1 MPTVFSLRISH
12 FPFPI
17 SSFQKSCKSYPPE
30 YLNNAESFHKSQH
43 HETRTIRH
51 HLPLFSTF
59 NFELVIVGARTRPLS
74 DARNFRH
81 REERHR
87 EEKISLFSL
96 FYFKTALSSHTRI
109 LLHTALSPLFEL
121 YRTQENL
128 GLFQQFTEP
137 KKI

>member
-1 MPTVFSLRISH
+1 MPTFFSLRISH

-43 HETRTIRH
+43 HEKRTIRH

-87 EEKISLFSL
+87 EEIFFLFRL
-96 FYFKTALSSHTRI
+96 FYKHLMCNRTSKQHSVHTHGFYFTQLSLPFLNSI
-109 LLHTALSPLFEL
+109 
-121 YRTQENL
+121 
-128 GLFQQFTEP
+128 EP
-137 KKI
+137 KKM